1 MSIWGLNRLGL
12 SQENLLL
19 KQDSPPTFDDFGF
32 VEEDGFTLTNEL
44 GGSDY
49 E

>member
-1 MSIWGLNRLGL
+1 LGT
-12 SQENLLL
+12 
-19 KQDSPPTFDDFGF
+19 KQTRIVTGELAVETGQSAHGFDDFGF
-32 VEEDGFTLTNEL
+32 VEEDGFILTNEL